1 MKRMYILGALLWLC
15 SFVTYAQENLFDRFS
30 EMEGVT
36 SVYVSKAM
44 FNMMSDIKV
53 DGLQLEGIGQKL
65 ESLQVLNS
73 EKAPVIQKLR
83 EAVTGFTPKHGYESL
98 ARVRD
103 DGEKVDILLKKHS
116 NGINEFVV
124 LADEPK
130 EFTLIVITGR
140 MSLQDIQNIIGEEK
154 HK

>member
-1 MKRMYILGALLWLC
+1 
-15 SFVTYAQENLFDRFS
+15 
-30 EMEGVT
+30 MEGVT

-44 FNMMSDIKV
+44 FSIMSDIKV

-98 ARVRD
+98 VRVRD
-103 DGEKVDILLKKHS
+103 DGEKVGHPPEKALQRHQRVCRP
-116 NGINEFVV
+116 GGRAQGVH
-124 LADEPK
+124 
-130 EFTLIVITGR
+130 LIVIT
-140 MSLQDIQNIIGEEK
+140 DA
-154 HK
+154 

>member
-44 FNMMSDIKV
+44 FSMMSDIKV

-98 ARVRD
+98 VRVRD
-103 DGEKVDILLKKHS
+103 NGEKVDILYENSMTQQERRQL
-116 NGINEFVV
+116 N
-124 LADEPK
+124 
-130 EFTLIVITGR
+130 TGAGTHPGGYQPVNR
-140 MSLQDIQNIIGEEK
+140 SLQEKSPEEAPGGTQ
-154 HK
+154 